1 MIKIPALLSVA
12 SPCPVGLGELELP
25 RPVRM
30 ARGVIGEPQP
40 GYHLFEYKDF
50 HGTSFP
56 YYIMGAPDNINTD
69 NFLDVEEAYN
79 ITDKMDMIEEA
90 IENFERYTSINF
102 TRIYDREK
110 YRDDIGGGSI
120 LLSFS

>member
-1 MIKIPALLSVA
+1 
-12 SPCPVGLGELELP
+12 
-25 RPVRM
+25 
-30 ARGVIGEPQP
+30 
-40 GYHLFEYKDF
+40 
-50 HGTSFP
+50 
-56 YYIMGAPDNINTD
+56 MGAPDNINTD

-102 TRIYDREK
+102 TRIYDRRSIAMILEV
-110 YRDDIGGGSI
+110 GSI